1 MLSPVKDTEVGKLDV
16 RITFQEKM
24 ISTNESN
31 EDEEIGWQDVVTVWA
46 SKEDISG
53 VSSGEEYR
61 AEKLT
66 AYQNTIFKIRYR
78 TDITTKLRLV
88 CNGVNYGI
96 LEIAEDGRKRFLT
109 VTAETGEE
117 YQESS
122 S

>member
-1 MLSPVKDTEVGKLDV
+1 
-16 RITFQEKM
+16 M